1 MQISVDGF
9 VATGFNDEQKWV
21 TQAWDEIKQQV
32 LELSDTADTE
42 IIGRQLAVD
51 YIPYWLDTFTKPYD
65 PMYEVA
71 KGFVAKT
78 KIVFIKTLDKSEWE
92 NSFLAKGNL
101 TDEVKVLKGQ
111 SGKNIIVYG
120 GSSFVS
126 ALIKE
131 QLIDEYHLFI
141 NPVVLG
147 KGWRIFDHLEN
158 WQQLQLKKSMV
169 YDCGIVLHCY
179 EPKQMRGGFMVQ
191 FRQDGSQYCSD
202 IANIENSDGKR
213 INN

>member
-1 MQISVDGF
+1 
-9 VATGFNDEQKWV
+9 
-21 TQAWDEIKQQV
+21 
-32 LELSDTADTE
+32 
-42 IIGRQLAVD
+42 
-51 YIPYWLDTFTKPYD
+51 
-65 PMYEVA
+65 MYEVA

-111 SGKNIIVYG
+111 SGKDIIVYG

-141 NPVVLG
+141 NPGVLG

-179 EPKQMRGGFMVQ
+179 EPKQMRGGFMV
-191 FRQDGSQYCSD
+191 
-202 IANIENSDGKR
+202 
-213 INN
+213 